1 MRVKDERE
9 EATKF
14 SGIQFRW
21 LLVPSNSS
29 HCSSFPIFL
38 FIFFTFQ
45 SYLRACPRGNVCAK
59 YEPMGTLKLTE
70 TQWRYRT
77 PWARYYFLNIMVSNM
92 FPGVYTHHVQE
103 EELQHSKRRGGGL
116 PRARKKSQWWRGR
129 RRCQRHLWAVRRLSF
144 HQVFKVEDRKRDN
157 WWNIIS

>member
-70 TQWRYRT
+70 IQWRYRT

-129 RRCQRHLWAVRRLSF
+129 RWRQWHLWAVRRLSF
-144 HQVFKVEDRKRDN
+144 HQVFKVEDRERVN
-157 WWNIIS
+157 